1 MCFYVKKH
9 LDYKPYVKPS
19 YKVAREAEAVKEKQR
34 EKEEE
39 AARMNEK
46 QEREDLQR
54 FLPAEE
60 VERRW

>member
-39 AARMNEK
+39 AARM
-46 QEREDLQR
+46 R
-54 FLPAEE
+54 E
-60 VERRW
+60 VEAALLATV